1 MAPIKALSNE
11 KVKIIREQNM
21 RDVKNSKSNEEWIK
35 NTEQIERQI
44 KEN

>member
-1 MAPIKALSNE
+1 MPKSMAPIKALSNE

-35 NTEQIERQI
+35 NTEQIER
-44 KEN
+44 

>member
-35 NTEQIERQI
+35 NTEQIER
-44 KEN
+44 